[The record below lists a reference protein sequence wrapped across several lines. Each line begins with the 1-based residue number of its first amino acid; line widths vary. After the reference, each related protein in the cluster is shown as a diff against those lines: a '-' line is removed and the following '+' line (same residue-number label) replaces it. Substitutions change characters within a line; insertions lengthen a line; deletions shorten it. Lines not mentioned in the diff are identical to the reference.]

1 MEGGSPILEWITY
14 GIVGFV
20 LLTLG
25 FFAVRSA
32 YFFLSLLFIP
42 VLGALGRTRL
52 FGGAVRRW
60 GERGPSTGMSPLGPS
75 DEEAVEAAT
84 RELNRV
90 RVPRAVSIGL
100 RAGAAVGALPGVWQ
114 AVRGARLAAERGETA
129 IEIAATVALA
139 LCLVAAAG
147 TLVGAGIGALAGA
160 GVETIRRP
168 RRP

>member
-1 MEGGSPILEWITY
+1 MEGGNPILEWITY
-14 GIVGFV
+14 AMVGFV

-60 GERGPSTGMSPLGPS
+60 GERGPKTGMSSLGAS
-75 DEEAVEAAT
+75 DEAAVDEAT

-90 RVPRAVSIGL
+90 RVPRAVSVGL
-100 RAGAAVGALPGVWQ
+100 RVGAAVGAVPGIWQ
-114 AVRGARLAAERGETA
+114 AVVGARLAAARGETA
-129 IEIAATVALA
+129 GEIAATVALA
-139 LCLVAAAG
+139 LSLVAAAG
-147 TLVGAGIGALAGA
+147 TLVGAGLGALAGA
-160 GVETIRRP
+160 GVDAMRR
-168 RRP
+168 RRG